1 MKVLVI
7 KAVVASVALC
17 LSGVAA
23 AGKVIVLIESWRAE
37 DQGCTVHTNNGNR
50 ITCTDKPGSLS
61 IQKVI

>member
-23 AGKVIVLIESWRAE
+23 AGKFIVLIESWRAE
-37 DQGCTVHTNNGNR
+37 DQAIRGELILPVFE
-50 ITCTDKPGSLS
+50 
-61 IQKVI
+61 